1 MESKVL
7 LIEADKEPMSG
18 IKNPTPNQIYKNVR
32 VLVKERN
39 LELLHADEIRVE
51 MKYVGICGTDI
62 HLTTNNLE
70 TGYICSTAPLTVPQ
84 EGRIIGH
91 EGVGKILKVGSNIK
105 HLKAGMYVTLESI
118 ITCNKCDVC
127 RRGDFNQCRNAIL
140 LGLETDGLLGT
151 VVDVP
156 AQIAHDVT
164 EFINND
170 EDLMAAACIEPAG
183 VAYVACENAQ
193 IKAGDRVVIFGAGPI
208 GILVAALSKSVFGA
222 SEVHVIEPIEYRR
235 NFVKQWADKVYS
247 NEEILRENH
256 QNFDV
261 VIEASGVLEN
271 VEKIFRKIDANG
283 RVVTLARSGLPFTIR
298 DIDHM
303 ITNQITII
311 GSRGHLCGAFNK
323 ILRLQK
329 ARRINLS
336 NIITK
341 IVEDLDEIK
350 DLLENNESL
359 VKENCKVMVDLMKV
373 KLKKEEQ
380 LLGMHI

>member
-1 MESKVL
+1 MEVKVV
-7 LIEADKEPMSG
+7 LIEADKEPVPG
-18 IKNPTPNQIYKNVR
+18 VKNPTPNQVYKNVK
-32 VLVKERN
+32 VLVKEKS
-39 LELLHADEIRVE
+39 LDSLHADEIRVE

-62 HLTTNNLE
+62 HLTTNNPE
-70 TGYICSTAPLTVPQ
+70 TGYICSTAPLSVPK

-91 EGVGKILKVGSNIK
+91 EGVGKIIKVGSNIK
-105 HLKAGMYVTLESI
+105 HLKPGMYVTLESI
-118 ITCNKCDVC
+118 INCNRCDVC
-127 RRGDFNQCRNAIL
+127 RRGNFNQCRNAKL
-140 LGLETDGLLGT
+140 LGLEKDGLLGT

-164 EFINND
+164 EFIDND
-170 EDLMAAACIEPAG
+170 EDLMATACIEPAG

-222 SEVHVIEPIEYRR
+222 SEVHVIEPIKYRR

-247 NEEILRENH
+247 NEEFLREGP
-256 QNFDV
+256 QNIDV
-261 VIEASGVLEN
+261 IIEASGFLEN

-283 RVVTLARSGLPFTIR
+283 RVVSLARSGTPLTIR

-311 GSRGHLCGAFNK
+311 GSRGHLCGAFNS

-329 ARRINLS
+329 ARKINLS
-336 NIITK
+336 DIITK
-341 IVEDLDEIK
+341 IVEDLDELK
-350 DLLENNESL
+350 GLLENNEAL
-359 VKENCKVMVDLMKV
+359 TKENCKVLVDMAKV
-373 KLKKEEQ
+373 KLKKEEN
-380 LLGMHI
+380 LLQTNK